1 MSSRMIIPRESPLY
15 VTLERLASEQ
25 RVVLFAGLPGTGK
38 SLLVQQLALIAHGV
52 GRPVHLLQWDVARA
66 PFETAELLGRYPER
80 EGVTH
85 PAIRRVVGLWAR
97 EAVLRWHAGHPD
109 GSHLLLGEV
118 PLLGDRLSALAEVWP
133 DAAEPLLADATT
145 RFVIPV
151 PSAAVRHRIEAM
163 RERTFASPA
172 HEREA
177 ADAPPRILRALWRE
191 LHDLGV
197 GLGIAAA
204 APAGDIP
211 YDPRVYAGVYEHL
224 LRHRRHETLRL
235 DEILPV
241 GGSVYDLD
249 IAAGK
254 LAATPEEVT
263 AIMRRVERTG
273 HRLGCQALGE

>member
-1 MSSRMIIPRESPLY
+1 MSSRVIIPRESPLY
-15 VTLERLASEQ
+15 TTLERLASDQ

-38 SLLVQQLALIAHGV
+38 SLLVQQLALMAHGV

-85 PAIRRVVGLWAR
+85 PAIRRAVGLWAR
-97 EAVLRWHAGHPD
+97 GAVLRWHADHPD
-109 GSHLLLGEV
+109 RAHLLLGEV
-118 PLLGDRLSALAEVWP
+118 PLLGERLSTLAEVLP
-133 DAAEPLLADATT
+133 DAAEPLLAGPATQ
-145 RFVIPV
+145 FVIPV
-151 PSAAVRHRIEAM
+151 PSGAVRRHIEAT
-163 RERTFASPA
+163 RERTFATPA

-177 ADAPPRILRALWRE
+177 ADAPPQVLRALWRE

-211 YDPRVYAGVYEHL
+211 YDQAVYAAMYQHL

-235 DEILPV
+235 DEILSI

-249 IAAGK
+249 VATGE

-263 AIMRRVERTG
+263 TTMRRVERAA
-273 HRLGCQALGE
+273 H